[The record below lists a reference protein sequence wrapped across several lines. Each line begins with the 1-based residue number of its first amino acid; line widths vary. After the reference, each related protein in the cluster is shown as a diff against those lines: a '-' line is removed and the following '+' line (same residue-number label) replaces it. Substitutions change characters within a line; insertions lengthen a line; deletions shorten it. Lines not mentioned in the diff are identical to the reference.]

1 MTINR
6 GLMTAVAV
14 PLMLLAACARPGVA
28 GEAGAPGSAAPVTES
43 TTAADPAA
51 LALRVEY
58 RGGFVPAETIPSRI
72 PLFSFYADGR
82 AVTEG
87 PVTLIY
93 PGAALPNMQEI
104 KISAARLKEL
114 TDAAV
119 EAGVKSGSDFGTPG
133 VADVPS
139 TRISVVTAGG
149 EQVVEVMALSEVS
162 PDDQSLTAAQQAARK
177 RLTEF
182 LATLHAQF
190 SEAASP
196 PAKPYQAQRLAV
208 LATPYQETGDNA
220 GGAPV
225 KWPAADLPGGF
236 LNEQLRINCL
246 TVEGAEKDEV
256 LALATKA
263 NERTPWE
270 SAGKKWQI
278 KFRPLLPDEK
288 ECADLRRQA

>member
-14 PLMLLAACARPGVA
+14 PLMLLGACARPGVA
-28 GEAGAPGSAAPVTES
+28 GEAGAPGPAAPVAES
-43 TTAADPAA
+43 TSADPATVA
-51 LALRVEY
+51 MRVEY

-72 PLFSFYADGR
+72 PMFTFYADGR
-82 AVTEG
+82 AVAEG

-93 PGAALPNMQEI
+93 PGAALPNLQEI
-104 KISAARLKEL
+104 TISPARLAEL
-114 TDAAV
+114 IGAAV
-119 EAGVKSGSDFGTPG
+119 AAGVTSGADFGIPG
-133 VADVPS
+133 VADIPS
-139 TRISVVTAGG
+139 TRISVVTAQG
-149 EQVVEVMALSEVS
+149 EQVVEVMALNEAQ

-177 RLTEF
+177 KLTEF

-190 SEAASP
+190 AEAASP
-196 PAKPYQAQRLAV
+196 PAKPYRAQRLAV

-225 KWPAADLPGGF
+225 KWPAAELPGPF
-236 LNEQLRINCL
+236 LDEQLRINCL

-256 LALATKA
+256 LALAGKA

>member
-14 PLMLLAACARPGVA
+14 PLMLLSGACARPGVA
-28 GEAGAPGSAAPVTES
+28 GEAGSPGYAAPVTES
-43 TTAADPAA
+43 TTADPAA
-51 LALRVEY
+51 IALRVEY

-72 PLFSFYADGR
+72 PLFTFYADGR

-104 KISAARLKEL
+104 KISAAKLKEL

-119 EAGVKSGSDFGTPG
+119 AAGVKSGADFGTPG
-133 VADVPS
+133 VADIPS

-149 EQVVEVMALSEVS
+149 EQVVEVMALSEAS

-190 SEAASP
+190 GDAAE
-196 PAKPYQAQRLAV
+196 PYQAQRLAV

-225 KWPAADLPGGF
+225 KWPAADLPGKF

-278 KFRPLLPDEK
+278 KFRPLLPEEK

>member
-14 PLMLLAACARPGVA
+14 PLMLLTGACARPGVA
-28 GEAGAPGSAAPVTES
+28 GDAGSPGSAAPVTES
-43 TTAADPAA
+43 TTADPAA
-51 LALRVEY
+51 IALRVEY

-72 PLFSFYADGR
+72 PLFTFYADGR

-104 KISAARLKEL
+104 KISAAKLKEL

-119 EAGVKSGSDFGTPG
+119 AAGVKSGADFGTPG
-133 VADVPS
+133 VADIPS

-149 EQVVEVMALSEVS
+149 EQVVEVMALSEAS

-190 SEAASP
+190 GDAAE
-196 PAKPYQAQRLAV
+196 PYQAQRLAV

-225 KWPAADLPGGF
+225 KWPAADLPGKF

-278 KFRPLLPDEK
+278 KFRPLLPEEK

>member
-14 PLMLLAACARPGVA
+14 PLMLLSGACARPGVA
-28 GEAGAPGSAAPVTES
+28 GEAGSPGSAAPVTES
-43 TTAADPAA
+43 TTADPAA
-51 LALRVEY
+51 IALRVEY

-72 PLFSFYADGR
+72 PLFTFYADGR

-104 KISAARLKEL
+104 KISAAKLREL

-119 EAGVKSGSDFGTPG
+119 AAGVKSGADFGTPG
-133 VADVPS
+133 VADIPS

-149 EQVVEVMALSEVS
+149 EQVVEVMALSEAS

-190 SEAASP
+190 GDAAE
-196 PAKPYQAQRLAV
+196 PYQAERLAV

-225 KWPAADLPGGF
+225 KWPAADLPGKF

-256 LALATKA
+256 LALAAKA

-278 KFRPLLPDEK
+278 KFRPLLPEEK

>member
-14 PLMLLAACARPGVA
+14 PLMLLTGACARPGVA
-28 GEAGAPGSAAPVTES
+28 GDAGSPGSAAPVTES
-43 TTAADPAA
+43 TTADPAA
-51 LALRVEY
+51 IALRVEY

-72 PLFSFYADGR
+72 PLFTFYADGR

-104 KISAARLKEL
+104 KISAAKLKEL

-119 EAGVKSGSDFGTPG
+119 AAGVKSGADFGTPG
-133 VADVPS
+133 VADIPS

-149 EQVVEVMALSEVS
+149 EQVVEVMALSEAS

-190 SEAASP
+190 GDAAE
-196 PAKPYQAQRLAV
+196 PYRAQRLAV

-225 KWPAADLPGGF
+225 KWPAADLPGKF

-278 KFRPLLPDEK
+278 KFRPLLPEEK

>member
-14 PLMLLAACARPGVA
+14 PLMLLTGACARPGVA
-28 GEAGAPGSAAPVTES
+28 GDAGSPGSAAPVTES
-43 TTAADPAA
+43 TTADPAA
-51 LALRVEY
+51 IALRVEY

-72 PLFSFYADGR
+72 PLFTFYADGR

-104 KISAARLKEL
+104 KISAAKLKEL

-119 EAGVKSGSDFGTPG
+119 AAGVKSGADFGTPG
-133 VADVPS
+133 VADIPS

-149 EQVVEVMALSEVS
+149 EQVVEVMALSEAS

-190 SEAASP
+190 GDAAE
-196 PAKPYQAQRLAV
+196 PYRAQRLAV

-225 KWPAADLPGGF
+225 KWPAADLPGKS

-278 KFRPLLPDEK
+278 KFRPLLPEEK

>member
-14 PLMLLAACARPGVA
+14 PLMLLSGACARPGVA
-28 GEAGAPGSAAPVTES
+28 GEAGSPGSAAPVTES
-43 TTAADPAA
+43 TTADPAA
-51 LALRVEY
+51 IALRVEY

-72 PLFSFYADGR
+72 PLFTFYADGR

-104 KISAARLKEL
+104 KISAAKLREL

-119 EAGVKSGSDFGTPG
+119 AAGVKSGADFGTPG
-133 VADVPS
+133 VADIPS

-149 EQVVEVMALSEVS
+149 EQMVEVMALSEAS

-190 SEAASP
+190 GDAAE
-196 PAKPYQAQRLAV
+196 PYQAERLAV

-225 KWPAADLPGGF
+225 KWPAADLPGKF

-278 KFRPLLPDEK
+278 KFRPLLPEEK